1 MILRA
6 LKPFCLIACLALTGC
21 YQQSSDSFET
31 VNSSGGS
38 APVVLTPTA
47 TAQIIDPNA
56 GSDSTPTVIV
66 IVPNAITPTLGD
78 PASATPTQEAQAVA
92 ATPTVFVIQPTLPTP
107 TPATLLLPTAT
118 PAGIITPAVQ
128 SQLVLPTATPVVV
141 GTVDANNP
149 NAIPT
154 PTDLPLPT
162 NAACV
167 YVVKSGDN
175 LFRIALSNNVTLAA
189 LLSANGL
196 SENSIIQPGQSLRL
210 PDCEGGTSDV
220 PATSTPASNATT
232 QEDTV
237 HRVASGDTL
246 FGIAQRYGV
255 TVQQIIQANNLTNP
269 DRLSVGQEL
278 IIPR

>member
-1 MILRA
+1 
-6 LKPFCLIACLALTGC
+6 
-21 YQQSSDSFET
+21 
-31 VNSSGGS
+31 
-38 APVVLTPTA
+38 VLTPTA
-47 TAQIIDPNA
+47 TPQIIDPNA
-56 GSDSTPTVIV
+56 GNNDSTPTVIV
-66 IVPNAITPTLGD
+66 IVPNAITPTPGD
-78 PASATPTQEAQAVA
+78 PATFTPMPEAQVVV
-92 ATPTVFVIQPTLPTP
+92 ATPTVFVIQPTLPSP

-128 SQLVLPTATPVVV
+128 SQLVLPTLTPATI

-162 NAACV
+162 NSACV

-196 SENSIIQPGQSLRL
+196 SENSIIQPGQTLRL
-210 PDCEGGTSDV
+210 PNCEGEASTA
-220 PATSTPASNATT
+220 PASTATPASPST
-232 QEDTV
+232 DGGTV
-237 HRVASGDTL
+237 HRVVSGDTL